1 MNHERIAERLAA
13 ELAGE
18 IRIEATQPGIIC
30 AVVEPQHLLDVV
42 QHLRDKFAARFVTSA
57 GMDKREITGSYE
69 VANIFGLDAEKIFLV
84 LQTAVDAGCPE
95 IPSFTPL
102 IPGANWAEREVRD
115 MLGID
120 PTGHPDP
127 RRLILPDDWP
137 EGVHPLRKDFRF
149 DEKPPVNHGARPD
162 LHLPPE
168 GSSMLPIGPFFP
180 TLEEPTFLNLFVEG
194 EKIVGMDYRG
204 FFNHRGVE
212 KLADAVL
219 TYNQVPFLAERIC
232 GI

>member
-1 MNHERIAERLAA
+1 MTEQIIAERLKT

-18 IRIEATQPGIIC
+18 LTIDTIQPGIIRLT
-30 AVVEPQHLLDVV
+30 VEPAYLFGVV
-42 QHLRDKFAARFVTSA
+42 QFLRDRLTARFVTSV
-57 GMDKREITGSYE
+57 GMDKRELSGTYE
-69 VANIFGLDAEKIFLV
+69 VANIFALDREKTFLV
-84 LQTAVDAGCPE
+84 LHTPVDASCPE
-95 IPSFTPL
+95 VPSFTPL
-102 IPGANWAEREVRD
+102 IKGANWAEREVRD
-115 MLGID
+115 MVGVV

-137 EGVHPLRKDFRF
+137 EGVYPLRKDFRF
-149 DEKPPVNHGARPD
+149 DEKPPLKPGVRPD
-162 LHLPPE
+162 MNLPPK

-212 KLADAVL
+212 KLGDSAL